1 MWTSI
6 YIANNRKQ
14 AESLKKLLSDEGI
27 LANIRP
33 VGLAATTGDGMYEIQ
48 VLESE
53 VDEAQTIICQGV
65 TRQLKFEDGGYLC
78 SGKYGY

>member
-14 AESLKKLLSDEGI
+14 AESLKKLLDDEGI

-33 VGLAATTGDGMYEIQ
+33 VGLTAASGDGMFEIQ

-53 VDEAQTIICQGV
+53 VDEAQAIVCQGP
-65 TRQLKFEDGGYLC
+65 TR
-78 SGKYGY
+78 

>member
-6 YIANNRKQ
+6 YIANNKKQ
-14 AESLKKLLSDEGI
+14 AENLKQLLSNEGI

-33 VGLAATTGDGMYEIQ
+33 VGIAATTGEGMFEIQ

-65 TRQLKFEDGGYLC
+65 VR
-78 SGKYGY
+78 

>member
-6 YIANNRKQ
+6 YIANSKNQADQFKQ
-14 AESLKKLLSDEGI
+14 MLDENGI

-33 VGLAATTGDGMYEIQ
+33 VGSAATTNVGLFEIQ

-53 VDEAQTIICQGV
+53 AEDAQTIVCQGSV
-65 TRQLKFEDGGYLC
+65 
-78 SGKYGY
+78 KYKNE

>member
-6 YIANNRKQ
+6 YIANNKKQ
-14 AESLKKLLSDEGI
+14 ADSLKQLLSNEGI

-33 VGLAATTGDGMYEIQ
+33 VGLAATIGDGMFEIQ

-53 VDEAQTIICQGV
+53 VEEAQMIVCQGGL
-65 TRQLKFEDGGYLC
+65 R
-78 SGKYGY
+78 

>member
-6 YIANNRKQ
+6 YIANNKRQ
-14 AESLKKLLSDEGI
+14 ADNLKDLLSGEGI

-33 VGLAATTGDGMYEIQ
+33 VGLAAATGEGMFEIQ

-53 VDEAQTIICQGV
+53 VDEAQAVVCQGGV
-65 TRQLKFEDGGYLC
+65 R
-78 SGKYGY
+78 